1 MRPVPIGVVVVNWN
15 GCADTVA
22 CLESLVQAD
31 PGPASIVVVDNGSTD
46 DSAETLARWAAGR
59 PALRVSVVADA
70 MNRGFAGGCNLGMA
84 HLVAASDITHFLLLN
99 NDATVDRAFFAEL
112 VTAVAS
118 APKAGVVGVTIY
130 EVAHPDRVWYA
141 GGHFLRLRAT
151 TTNDMLVPRN
161 AVAIPTEFV
170 TGCAMLISMPA
181 WRAVGPLPECYFM
194 YFEDAEY
201 CLRAR
206 AAGWQVVYAPRAVVH
221 HAVNATVR
229 RAVAPPRNEYWFARA
244 RALFARRNFRGWEK
258 WATLAYLT
266 LTVPPRAAVKALRR
280 GPRRGW
286 GLFWGTI
293 RGLLA
298 VEGRTHISQRAAV
311 QDRGNR
317 IVVGE

>member
-1 MRPVPIGVVVVNWN
+1 MRPVPIGVVIVNWN

-22 CLESLVQAD
+22 CLESLVAAD

-46 DSAETLARWAAGR
+46 DSAETLTRWAAQH
-59 PALRVSVVADA
+59 PALRTAVVADA
-70 MNRGFAGGCNLGMA
+70 MNRGFAGGCNVGIA
-84 HLVAASDITHFLLLN
+84 HLVGDSGVDHILLLN

-112 VTAVAS
+112 ARAVAVV
-118 APKAGVVGVTIY
+118 PTAGIVGATIY
-130 EVAHPDRVWYA
+130 EMARPGSVWYA
-141 GGHFLRLRAT
+141 GGRIRRQRAGT
-151 TTNDMLVPRN
+151 IHHRCVPPN
-161 AVAIPTEFV
+161 EPAIPTEFV
-170 TGCAMLISMPA
+170 TGCAMLISLPA
-181 WRAVGPLPECYFM
+181 WRTVGPLPECYFM

-206 AAGWQVVYAPRAVVH
+206 AAGWQVVYAPRAIVR

-229 RAVAPPRNEYWFARA
+229 RAVDPYRNEYWFARA

-258 WATLAYLT
+258 WTALAYLT
-266 LTVPPRAAVKALRR
+266 LTVPPRAAVKALRW

-298 VEGRTHISQRAAV
+298 VEGDTRIRQRA
-311 QDRGNR
+311 
-317 IVVGE
+317 IV